1 MKGQPFYRRLGFAIN
16 GLRLAF
22 FREHSFRY
30 HVISCAGVLIA
41 LILMRPSPIW
51 WAMGVLAV
59 GLVMVAE
66 LINTAIET
74 LADHIEPQ
82 RHDEIQA
89 VKDIAAAAVLLSSI
103 TAILVTVV
111 FLFYFFYA

>member
-1 MKGQPFYRRLGFAIN
+1 M
-16 GLRLAF
+16 
-22 FREHSFRY
+22 
-30 HVISCAGVLIA
+30 ISCVGVLIA
-41 LILMRPSPIW
+41 LILTRPSPIW
-51 WAMGVLAV
+51 WALGVIAM

-66 LINTAIET
+66 LIDTAIET
-74 LADHIEPQ
+74 LADHIHPE

-89 VKDIAAAAVLLSSI
+89 VKEIAAAAVLISSI

>member
-1 MKGQPFYRRLGFAIN
+1 MKGQPFYKRLGFAIN
-16 GLRLAF
+16 GLSLAF

-30 HVISCAGVLIA
+30 HVMSCVGVLIA
-41 LILMRPSPIW
+41 LILTRPSPIW
-51 WAMGVLAV
+51 WAIGVLAV

-66 LINTAIET
+66 LINTGIET
-74 LADHIEPQ
+74 LADHIHPE

-111 FLFYFFYA
+111 FLFYIFYA